1 MKGNEWGHPGSAIR
15 TFMLIGHYLHVIM
28 EEFMN
33 KTLIMVL
40 IFVVLG
46 GIGLV
51 SAQNNASTSNL
62 DRIGAIE
69 VPSELYPVRVDVVRV
84 YSHAAGY
91 RVLYRKGQAQFSEIY
106 IPSEWFVPGGQAQL
120 IRGRG
125 PQFPYL
131 VVYYTSEG
139 TFSHLKLYALS
150 NLTDSSWATLEGDP
164 GDRFKVDTI
173 KLEY

>member
-1 MKGNEWGHPGSAIR
+1 
-15 TFMLIGHYLHVIM
+15 
-28 EEFMN
+28 MN

-40 IFVVLG
+40 IVVVLG
-46 GIGLV
+46 GIGFV
-51 SAQNNASTSNL
+51 SAQDNNSMSSL
-62 DRIGAIE
+62 DRIGAIVE
-69 VPSELYPVRVDVVRV
+69 PSDLYPVRVDVIRV
-84 YSHAAGY
+84 YSHGAGY
-91 RVLYRKGQAQFSEIY
+91 RVLYRKGQAQFADVY
-106 IPSEWFVPGGQAQL
+106 IPIEWFVPGGQAQL

-150 NLTDSSWATLEGDP
+150 NLADPSWTTFEGDP